1 MGLVLGIQLVSGFFL
16 ALHYAADSELAFSSV
31 SHVHRDVV
39 GGWFI
44 RSLHVNG
51 ASLIFLCL
59 YAHIGRGIYY
69 GSYLFKAVWA
79 VGLLLLCLVI
89 AAAFLGYVLP

>member
-1 MGLVLGIQLVSGFFL
+1 MGLVLGIQLLTGLFL
-16 ALHYAADSELAFSSV
+16 AMHYVCDADLAFDSV
-31 SHVHRDVV
+31 SSIMHDVV

-44 RSLHVNG
+44 RGMHVNA
-51 ASLIFLCL
+51 ASLIFICL

-69 GSYLFKAVWA
+69 GSYLLKGVWF
-79 VGLLLLCLVI
+79 VGLLILRLVM